1 MSDAKATET
10 CNLDELAKISDF
22 VKVFWDL
29 SMISAFSKV
38 SVIVAQRT
46 V

>member
-1 MSDAKATET
+1 MSDAKVTH
-10 CNLDELAKISDF
+10 NLNDLAKISNSG
-22 VKVFWDL
+22 KVFWDL

-38 SVIVAQRT
+38 SVMVAQRT